1 MQSRMQRQV
10 ISATEGA
17 AARSDGPIG
26 FGLGFSWLM
35 YFFLRIVSL
44 AGTFAVSYQEQHPQ
58 QIIHRIYVAASFP
71 AALSLP
77 FLLISPFAIL
87 ALRKSARTKERSV
100 SLLAFFDLLMY
111 GLMIASLVPLVL

>member
-1 MQSRMQRQV
+1 MQRQV
-10 ISATEGA
+10 PSATEGA

-26 FGLGFSWLM
+26 SGLGFGWLM

-58 QIIHRIYVAASFP
+58 QILPRIYVAASFP
-71 AALSLP
+71 TALSLP

-87 ALRKSARTKERSV
+87 ALRKRARTKGRSV
-100 SLLAFFDLLMY
+100 SLLAFFDLVMY
-111 GLMIASLVPLVL
+111 GLMIAFLVPLFF